1 MKITK
6 HLGVFASVAVM
17 MTVAAC
23 GSTGHN
29 VSGSAD
35 AALQQQLNA
44 SQAQLSSQSSQLK
57 ETQAQLA
64 AAKAAGSSSSGSNYG
79 AGGLLPPGA
88 EPGQCFTRVWLP
100 AQYKTVNEKRLVQ
113 EAGERLQVT
122 PAKYGQVTKKVL
134 VEEASSKIVT
144 IPATYKTVTERVL
157 VRPARTVAEQ
167 VAPVYE
173 TVSER
178 ILDKPAHTTWKKGT
192 GPIQKIDASTGEI
205 MCLVEIPATYKT
217 INKQVLKTAASTRTR
232 EIPAEYRTVTK
243 RVVDQQAS
251 TKTIQIPAKYSTV
264 TVTEETTPAST
275 RSIAIPAK
283 YTTVTRQELVTE
295 GRMDWREI
303 LCETNATPTHISAI
317 QRALQKAGHN
327 PGAIDGRLGAGTMN
341 AVAAYQRSKGLPTG
355 NLDIKTIKSLGVK
368 L

>member
-1 MKITK
+1 MQMTK
-6 HLGVFASVAVM
+6 HLGALASVAVM

-23 GSTGHN
+23 GSTGKN

-35 AALQQQLNA
+35 AALQQQLSA
-44 SQAQLSSQSSQLK
+44 SQAKYSAQSQRL
-57 ETQAQLA
+57 AQTEAELA
-64 AAKAAGSSSSGSNYG
+64 AAQANSNAGNHG
-79 AGGLLPPGA
+79 AGDLLPPGA
-88 EPGQCFTRVWLP
+88 QPGQCFTRVWLP
-100 AQYKTVNEKRLVQ
+100 PQYKTVSEKRLVQ
-113 EAGERLQVT
+113 EAGERLEVI

-134 VEEASSKIVT
+134 VEEASTKIVT
-144 IPATYKTVTERVL
+144 VPATYKTVTERVL
-157 VRPARTVAEQ
+157 VRPARTVSEQ
-167 VAPVYE
+167 IAPVYE

-217 INKQVLKTAASTRTR
+217 ISKQVLKTPASTRSR
-232 EIPAEYRTVTK
+232 EIPAEYRTVQK
-243 RVVDQQAS
+243 RVVDRQAT

-264 TVTEETTPAST
+264 TVTEEVTPGSS

-283 YTTVTRQELVTE
+283 YTTVTRQELVSD

-317 QRALQKAGHN
+317 QRALHAEGFN
-327 PGAIDGRLGAGTMN
+327 PGAVDGRVGPGTLS
-341 AVAAYQRSKGLPTG
+341 AVSAYQRANNLPVG
-355 NLDIKTIKSLGVK
+355 ELNMATIKALGVK
-368 L
+368 F